1 MLCFYSIVNAVS
13 VLGLQWFVMQL
24 DEEQADSAD
33 RADWMAGLG
42 LWMPHLI
49 YGCMKCRVRFFHR
62 KNELPQ
68 GNNKKKK
75 KSHGDCV
82 STCDDCR
89 NQPADGGSFW
99 LTLLL
104 VDVRRCKAFCFSTS
118 PVLLRSSFLF
128 NYRMLVIKQV

>member
-68 GNNKKKK
+68 GNNKK
-75 KSHGDCV
+75 
-82 STCDDCR
+82 
-89 NQPADGGSFW
+89 
-99 LTLLL
+99 
-104 VDVRRCKAFCFSTS
+104 
-118 PVLLRSSFLF
+118 
-128 NYRMLVIKQV
+128 